1 MSRKSTSK
9 ERVLWIKIIFYLSMS
24 FFPNRKIRRLSA
36 SKVIDLINILESE
49 EDLWIK
55 IRFYLAMSF
64 FPNGKVRYFSSSRV
78 IDLINTLESEE
89 DNEV

>member
-9 ERVLWIKIIFYLSMS
+9 ERILWIKIIFYLAMS

-49 EDLWIK
+49 ED
-55 IRFYLAMSF
+55 
-64 FPNGKVRYFSSSRV
+64 
-78 IDLINTLESEE
+78 
-89 DNEV
+89 NEV